1 MMRAMNVVVTY
12 VTRTGGTQRAAEILG
27 GAARALGAEVAVRPF
42 DGLDLHELAVA
53 DAVLVGTWVD
63 GVILFGQRPGDRAR
77 LDRIPV
83 LDHKP
88 VGVFMTYA
96 VNPGSAVRKL
106 ARFMQG
112 KGADVVAGKAFKRGD
127 DMADDA
133 VAFVDRVLAAVPAP
147 RS

>member
-12 VTRTGGTQRAAEILG
+12 VSRTGGTKRAAEIIG
-27 GAARALGAEVAVRPF
+27 GAARALGCEVAVRPF

-96 VNPGSAVRKL
+96 VNQGRALQKFG
-106 ARFMQG
+106 RFMQG
-112 KGADVVAGKAFKRGD
+112 KGADVIAGKTFKRGD
-127 DMADDA
+127 DMEEAA
-133 VAFVDRVLAAVPAP
+133 VAFVDSVLSRVPA
-147 RS
+147 

>member
-12 VTRTGGTQRAAEILG
+12 VSRTGGTRRAAEILG
-27 GAARALGAEVAVRPF
+27 GAARALGCDVAVRPF

-63 GVILFGQRPGDRAR
+63 GVVLFGQRPGDRGR
-77 LDRIPV
+77 LETIPV

-96 VNPGSAVRKL
+96 VNPGKALKKFGRY
-106 ARFMQG
+106 MEG
-112 KGADVVAGKAFKRGD
+112 KGARVVAGATFKRGD
-127 DMADDA
+127 DIDADA
-133 VAFVDRVLAAVPAP
+133 VALVDQVLAAVPA